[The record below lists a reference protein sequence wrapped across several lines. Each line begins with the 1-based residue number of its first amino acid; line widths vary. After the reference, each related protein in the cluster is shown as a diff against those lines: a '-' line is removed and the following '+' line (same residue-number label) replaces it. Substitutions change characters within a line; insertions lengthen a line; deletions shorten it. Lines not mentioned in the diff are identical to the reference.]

1 MPATKIDRRADA
13 ARPAILTTAA
23 LIAVVVVAFGPVI
36 GHGWLNW
43 DDPVHVT
50 ANPLFEPLAATA
62 AVRPWLAPYRFL
74 YIPVSYDL
82 FLLQKVVA
90 GGPAGL
96 PDPRVFHAVSLLLH
110 VAAATIVARI
120 TTRLVAGGWPAFAAA
135 GLFAIHPLQV
145 ESVAWI
151 SEQRGLLATLV
162 GLIVIDRELARD
174 RTADDGR
181 WWTTAGLAVAVLAKP
196 SAMVVPAVLFA
207 IETLLRGVAPRAAFL
222 RLLPMGLVAA
232 AAAAGTALLQAGGA
246 TAPWTPLWLRPV
258 VAGDALAWYASKLLV
273 PIGLCID
280 YGRTPEA
287 ACGSSQAW
295 WAAAAVGIT
304 LVTVATSPRL
314 TPVRGPLAIFV
325 VALAPVLG
333 LVPFT
338 FQGFSTVADRYAS
351 LALLGPAVGVAL
363 AVARLPSRLQPTATV
378 LLIVGL
384 AVASRGQ
391 VATWASEEALYT
403 RAIAINPASVHARIN
418 LAVSRI
424 DRGRPAEA
432 VGLLEEAVR
441 LRPSDRQA
449 HYNLGLAWHRLGR
462 RAAAERQYRAA
473 IALDSGYADAFN
485 NLGIVLAETNRPLE
499 AAAALRTAITL
510 RPGFGG
516 AVANLRRLEA
526 AHSP

>member
-1 MPATKIDRRADA
+1 MQATMPEKPAEATRTA
-13 ARPAILTTAA
+13 AMTTAA
-23 LIAVVVVAFGPVI
+23 IAVLVAATFGPVL

-50 ANPLFEPLAATA
+50 ANPLLEPPALRA
-62 AVRPWLAPYRFL
+62 AVRPWLAPYRGL
-74 YIPVSYDL
+74 YIPVSYDV

-90 GGPAGL
+90 AAPAGI

-110 VAAATIVARI
+110 AAAATLVARI
-120 TTRLVAGGWPAFAAA
+120 ATGLGAGGWPAVGAA
-135 GLFAIHPLQV
+135 GLFALHPLQV

-151 SEQRGLLATLV
+151 SEQRGLLATVV
-162 GLIVIDRELARD
+162 GLAVIDRELACAR
-174 RTADDGR
+174 AGNGR

-196 SAMVVPAVLFA
+196 SAMVVPAILFA
-207 IETLLRGVAPRAAFL
+207 IETLLRGAAPRATFL

-232 AAAAGTALLQAGGA
+232 GAAAGTALLQAGGA

-258 VAGDALAWYASKLLV
+258 VAGDAIAWYASKLLV

-287 ACGSSQAW
+287 VCGSSPAW
-295 WAAAAVGIT
+295 WAAAAVGVA
-304 LVTVATSPRL
+304 LVTVAMSPWL
-314 TPVRGPLAIFV
+314 ANVRGPLAIFV
-325 VALAPVLG
+325 LGLAPVLG
-333 LVPFT
+333 LVPFS
-338 FQGFSTVADRYAS
+338 FQGFSTVADRDAA

-363 AVARLPSRLQPTATV
+363 AVVRLPARLQPASV
-378 LLIVGL
+378 LILLAGL
-384 AVASRGQ
+384 AVGSRGQ
-391 VATWASEEALYT
+391 VATWASEELLYP
-403 RAIAINPASVHARIN
+403 RAIAVNPASVHARIN

-432 VGLLEEAVR
+432 IGLLEEAVR

-462 RAAAERQYRAA
+462 RAAAERQYRTA
-473 IALDSGYADAFN
+473 IALDPGYADAFN
-485 NLGIVLAETNRPLE
+485 NLGIVLAETARPEE
-499 AAAALRTAITL
+499 AAAAFRTAIAV

-516 AVANLRRLEA
+516 AIDNLRRLEA
-526 AHSP
+526 VSRR

>member
-13 ARPAILTTAA
+13 TRTAAVTTAA
-23 LIAVVVVAFGPVI
+23 IAVLVGATFASVV

-50 ANPLFEPLAATA
+50 ANPLLEPPAARA
-62 AVRPWLAPYRFL
+62 ALRPWQAPYRGL
-74 YIPVSYDL
+74 YIPVSYDV

-90 GGPAGL
+90 GGPGGL

-120 TTRLVAGGWPAFAAA
+120 TTRLIAGGWPAFAAA
-135 GLFAIHPLQV
+135 GLFALHPLQV

-151 SEQRGLLATLV
+151 SEQRGLLATVV
-162 GLIVIDRELARD
+162 GLAVIDRELACAR
-174 RTADDGR
+174 AGNGR
-181 WWTTAGLAVAVLAKP
+181 WWTTAGFAVAVLAKP
-196 SAMVVPAVLFA
+196 SAMVVPAALFA
-207 IETLLRGVAPRAAFL
+207 IETLLRGAAPRAAFL

-280 YGRTPEA
+280 YGRTPEWV
-287 ACGSSQAW
+287 CGSPQSW
-295 WAAAAVGIT
+295 WAAAVAGVGLASAAT
-304 LVTVATSPRL
+304 LALAR
-314 TPVRGPLAIFV
+314 PVRAPLAIFV
-325 VALAPVLG
+325 IGLAPMLG
-333 LVPFT
+333 LVPFS

-363 AVARLPSRLQPTATV
+363 AVARLPSRLQPAAAV

-391 VATWASEEALYT
+391 VATWASEEVLYT
-403 RAIAINPASVHARIN
+403 QAIAINPASVHARIN

-462 RAAAERQYRAA
+462 RAAAEQQYRAA
-473 IALDSGYADAFN
+473 IALDPGYADAFN

-499 AAAALRTAITL
+499 AAAAFRTAIAL
-510 RPGFGG
+510 RPEFGG
-516 AVANLRRLEA
+516 AIDNLRRLEA
-526 AHSP
+526 AHRP

>member
-1 MPATKIDRRADA
+1 
-13 ARPAILTTAA
+13 
-23 LIAVVVVAFGPVI
+23 
-36 GHGWLNW
+36 
-43 DDPVHVT
+43 
-50 ANPLFEPLAATA
+50 
-62 AVRPWLAPYRFL
+62 
-74 YIPVSYDL
+74 
-82 FLLQKVVA
+82 
-90 GGPAGL
+90 
-96 PDPRVFHAVSLLLH
+96 
-110 VAAATIVARI
+110 
-120 TTRLVAGGWPAFAAA
+120 
-135 GLFAIHPLQV
+135 
-145 ESVAWI
+145 
-151 SEQRGLLATLV
+151 
-162 GLIVIDRELARD
+162 
-174 RTADDGR
+174 
-181 WWTTAGLAVAVLAKP
+181 
-196 SAMVVPAVLFA
+196 
-207 IETLLRGVAPRAAFL
+207 
-222 RLLPMGLVAA
+222 
-232 AAAAGTALLQAGGA
+232 
-246 TAPWTPLWLRPV
+246 
-258 VAGDALAWYASKLLV
+258 
-273 PIGLCID
+273 
-280 YGRTPEA
+280 
-287 ACGSSQAW
+287 
-295 WAAAAVGIT
+295 VGIT

-391 VATWASEEALYT
+391 VATWASEEVLYT

-473 IALDSGYADAFN
+473 IALDPGYADAFN
-485 NLGIVLAETNRPLE
+485 NLGIILAETNRPLE
-499 AAAALRTAITL
+499 AAVAFRTAITL

-516 AVANLRRLEA
+516 AVDNLRRLEA